1 MWPSKP
7 DGLERGEGSLQ
18 KKKDEFKKRNKS
30 NRIRLYVEGQIRMT
44 KSESE
49 ITKGNT
55 ENWAK
60 TKSRFIVARQIRK
73 NSIKALGKCGEYK
86 PKKEQKENWNTC
98 LIGGRAMFIKPEVW
112 EKKIKA
118 KGKHIRN
125 LQIVK
130 PH

>member
-1 MWPSKP
+1 
-7 DGLERGEGSLQ
+7 
-18 KKKDEFKKRNKS
+18 
-30 NRIRLYVEGQIRMT
+30 MT

-55 ENWAK
+55 ENWTK

-86 PKKEQKENWNTC
+86 TQKRTKRE
-98 LIGGRAMFIKPEVW
+98 LKHLFDRRKSHVYQARGMR
-112 EKKIKA
+112 KKIKA